1 MSFLVLKTTTSDP
14 FAGYADCECAVVE
27 ATSELLRLVESRIR
41 IARTSTG
48 TDAELSEL
56 VFLLGY
62 EPAFFDN
69 DLVCDCC
76 DADSSFEERFQAAE
90 WALLPE
96 TISLTGYVEQRI
108 ECGQM
113 HVRVERC
120 PESRLQ
126 FAIAWSC
133 IPKHTE
139 LTITT
144 AAVPWA
150 AFRQAAQG
158 APL

>member
-1 MSFLVLKTTTSDP
+1 MIPDLNTIPASASDVTLV
-14 FAGYADCECAVVE
+14 YA
-27 ATSELLRLVESRIR
+27 
-41 IARTSTG
+41 
-48 TDAELSEL
+48 
-56 VFLLGY
+56 
-62 EPAFFDN
+62 
-69 DLVCDCC
+69 
-76 DADSSFEERFQAAE
+76 FEAAE
-90 WALLPE
+90 SAILPE
-96 TISLTGYVEQRI
+96 NVSPAAYVEQRI

-144 AAVPWA
+144 ATVPWT
-150 AFRQAAQG
+150 AFRQAAKG